1 MRPVMQKIIVL
12 VEDSAADARVVT
24 RAIDKIGDPSITV
37 VHHETAEIA
46 MAYFESDIVRNAD
59 QKQIVLMDLNLP
71 GADGFSFLK
80 RLKSSPA
87 TRHIP
92 VIVWTTSDQPRD
104 IRNSYAG
111 GANSF
116 LTKPMRLRDVTE
128 LVRDVCHYWFNRATL
143 A

>member
-1 MRPVMQKIIVL
+1 MKRMLQKIIVL

-24 RAIDKIGDPSITV
+24 RAIDKLGDPSITV
-37 VHHETAEIA
+37 VHHETAETA
-46 MAYFESDIVRNAD
+46 MQYFDSDIVRHAD

-80 RLKSSPA
+80 QLKNSP
-87 TRHIP
+87 TTKHIP
-92 VIVWTTSDQPRD
+92 VIVWTTSDQPHD

-116 LTKPMRLRDVTE
+116 VTKPMSLRDVTE
-128 LVRDVCHYWFNRATL
+128 LIKDVCHYWFERATL